1 MISKAIQKRLE
12 AGGGLSKLK
21 ASTIDV
27 SYEEPNSLFARFQ
40 IITLKKLQMIDSL
53 LSFSLVFGVG
63 WGILDIDRVEVNEL
77 AIDRLT

>member
-1 MISKAIQKRLE
+1 M
-12 AGGGLSKLK
+12 SKLK
-21 ASTIDV
+21 ASTIDL